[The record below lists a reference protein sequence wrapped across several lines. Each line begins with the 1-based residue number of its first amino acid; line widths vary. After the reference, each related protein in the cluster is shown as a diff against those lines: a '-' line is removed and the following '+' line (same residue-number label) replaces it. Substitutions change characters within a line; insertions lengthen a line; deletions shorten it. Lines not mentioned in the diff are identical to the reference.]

1 MFNERT
7 DNLNSSNP
15 YSALHVRRGLRDFIH
30 GRAMSGILSFAVAF
44 LLVRYMSVQE
54 YAAYIT
60 LTGVQMLLMPM
71 TNLGLDRTIARYV
84 PEMRLKC
91 SKRDLFRFSWALLA
105 LRSAG
110 FLIFSG
116 AIALFVD
123 ELAKFLNIEGYKEV
137 FAVVWIYAFFFA
149 LSIHL
154 RCTLQS
160 LMRQRIIKHAYSLEW
175 IPKVIMIAALVVLYG
190 HLTAAEALWIGA
202 LTVGMANL
210 YMAYGLIRH
219 YYELPDQPPQVTE
232 GTDMS
237 YKKMARFSI
246 QNYLYLLVLLPATTG
261 SSRMLGAAY
270 LPTVQLAAYG
280 FYQTFSS
287 VIQRYL
293 PLQLMMGL
301 IEPIVMGKYAEH
313 KDFKLLNTMI
323 SSLYK
328 FNLFL
333 LLPVIAWLSFAGHDL
348 VTLITGGKYA
358 EYYWL
363 LVVFVISLILGS
375 HTLVI
380 QMIVNAVEKSALL
393 LRSGIISSSLFF
405 VTAGF
410 VFTFPNYALP
420 ILAAASLVQPLTTNF
435 YLVSTLRKA
444 GQMYKIDWPGILKII
459 IIAALTGISVE
470 FITLFLFRNNMFMY
484 VVASG
489 LLNAGVFFSVSA
501 LIKPFHSLERETLQ
515 KVMGKYRFPW

>member
-1 MFNERT
+1 M
-7 DNLNSSNP
+7 NSSNP
-15 YSALHVRRGLRDFIH
+15 YSALHVHRGLRDFIH

-84 PEMRLKC
+84 PEMRLKR
-91 SKRDLFRFSWALLA
+91 SKRDLFRLSWALLA

-116 AIALFVD
+116 VIAFFID
-123 ELAKFLNIEGYKEV
+123 DLARLINIESHKKV
-137 FAVVWIYAFFFA
+137 FVVVWLYAFFFA

-160 LMRQRIIKHAYSLEW
+160 LMRQRVIKHAYSLEW
-175 IPKVIMIAALVVLYG
+175 IPKVIMIAALVIVYG
-190 HLTAAEALWIGA
+190 HLTAAEALWISA
-202 LTVGMANL
+202 ATVGMASL
-210 YMAYGLIRH
+210 YMAYGLLRH
-219 YYELPDQPPQVTE
+219 YYELPDQPPQAAE
-232 GTDMS
+232 STDMS
-237 YKKMARFSI
+237 HKKMARFSI
-246 QNYLYLLVLLPATTG
+246 QNYLYLLATLPATAG

-270 LPTVQLAAYG
+270 LPAVQLAAYG

-287 VIQRYL
+287 VVQRYL

-301 IEPIVMGKYAEH
+301 IEPVVMGKYAEH
-313 KDFKLLNTMI
+313 KDFKLLNTMV

-348 VTLITGGKYA
+348 VVLVTGGKYA

-380 QMIVNAVEKSALL
+380 QMVANAVGKSALL
-393 LRSGIISSSLFF
+393 LRSGIISSALFF

-410 VFTFPNYALP
+410 IFVLPGYALL
-420 ILAAASLVQPLTTNF
+420 ILAAASLVQPLTRNF
-435 YLVSTLRKA
+435 YLVRALRKA

-459 IIAALTGISVE
+459 IIAVLAGVTVE
-470 FITLFLFRNNMFMY
+470 FATRSLFGSDTFMY
-484 VVASG
+484 VIASG
-489 LLNAGVFFSVSA
+489 LLNVGMFFSVSA